1 LINSTLVIDSRVE
14 FVVYCKPNSQK
25 MNFRYL
31 FTFLLFMCFSDI
43 VHSQRVVTGKVMD
56 ILTKKEIENVDV
68 TIYKGTATTS
78 TNNRGYFQ
86 LNLEEGDSLLFA
98 HPEYQLGLIAA
109 PDAAIFTVYLEG
121 VDDYPVYLPGEA
133 VLYKFL
139 QEHIQYPNKALFKGV
154 EGIAVIM
161 MTIDSDGNM
170 ITCKA
175 LNELEGNCTREAV
188 KVFLQIP
195 GKWSAGAES
204 KNLLFPVVFRIG
216 KTKDDIEIPDFDVVK
231 GKFMDPVYVTGTSG
245 G

>member
-1 LINSTLVIDSRVE
+1 MI
-14 FVVYCKPNSQK
+14 FK
-25 MNFRYL
+25 YL
-31 FTFLLFMCFSDI
+31 FTFLLFMCFSNI
-43 VHSQRVVTGKVMD
+43 VHSQRVVTGKVLD
-56 ILTKKEIENVDV
+56 ILTKEEIENVDV

-86 LNLEEGDSLLFA
+86 LNVEEGDSLLFA
-98 HPEYQLGLIAA
+98 HPEYKLGLIAV
-109 PDAAIFTVYLEG
+109 PDADIFTVYLEG
-121 VDDYPVYLPGEA
+121 VDDYPVYLQGEA

-139 QEHIQYPNKALFKGV
+139 QERIQYPNKALFKGV

-161 MTIDSDGNM
+161 MTIDAEGNM
-170 ITCKA
+170 ITCKG
-175 LNELEGNCTREAV
+175 LNELEGNCTKEAV

-195 GKWSAGAES
+195 GKWSVGTES

-216 KTKDDIEIPDFDVVK
+216 NAKSDMEMPDFEVVK